1 MTQTA
6 TVTRILNGGMAEIA
20 VRRKSACGGICH
32 ACGGCSDAKIVKV
45 SAKNSAS
52 AAVGDEVIVSSETSG
67 ILKAA
72 FVVYIIPI
80 ILFFAFYAAAA
91 AMAMSEGMCIGLS
104 IVGFVIGVIIA
115 VIVNSSIKK
124 RGGSS
129 FEIIRIIGV

>member
-20 VRRKSACGGICH
+20 VRRKSACGGNCH

-45 SAKNSAS
+45 SAKNS

>member
-1 MTQTA
+1 M
-6 TVTRILNGGMAEIA
+6 LN
-20 VRRKSACGGICH
+20 CH